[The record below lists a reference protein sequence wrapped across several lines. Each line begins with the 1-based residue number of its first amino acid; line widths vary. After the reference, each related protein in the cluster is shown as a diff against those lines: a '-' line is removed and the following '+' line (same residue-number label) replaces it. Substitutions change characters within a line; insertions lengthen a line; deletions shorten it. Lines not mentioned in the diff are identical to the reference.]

1 MGESDRFIDYK
12 IKKQRFTL
20 GQPDN
25 ALMWLF
31 VLNVIFFLVLATIK
45 VAVSVNDNSDAVFYS
60 QVVNWFYLPADVF
73 KLGSR
78 PWTVLTYMFSDVEV
92 FRAISNMLW
101 LWAFGGILQNLTG
114 NRKLIPV
121 YLYGGFAGAVF
132 FIAASYL
139 IPTNKAIIDS
149 ANLLGANTGVIAV
162 AVAATIIAPNY
173 RFFRNIRGGIPV
185 WVLTVVYIA
194 IDLAGVAVQ
203 PAAQP
208 IAHIGGAVA
217 GFLFV
222 MLLKNGMDGSTWMNN
237 LYSWFINLFNPNKNK
252 ERNSVK
258 EKVFYNTGNRSPYKK
273 TSNVTEHRVDE
284 ILDKINQKGYNYLT
298 KEEKDILKRA
308 SEE

>member
-149 ANLLGANTGVIAV
+149 ANLLGANAGVLAV

-185 WVLTVVYIA
+185 WVLTIVYIA

-252 ERNSVK
+252 ERNTVK

-273 TSNVTEHRVDE
+273 TSNVTEQRVDE

>member
-149 ANLLGANTGVIAV
+149 ANLLGANAGVLAV

-185 WVLTVVYIA
+185 WVLTIVYIA

-237 LYSWFINLFNPNKNK
+237 LYSWFINLFNPKKNK
-252 ERNSVK
+252 ERNTVK

-273 TSNVTEHRVDE
+273 TSNVTQQRVDE

-308 SEE
+308 GEE

>member
-149 ANLLGANTGVIAV
+149 ANLLGANTGVLAV

-185 WVLTVVYIA
+185 WVLTIVYIA

-237 LYSWFINLFNPNKNK
+237 LYSWFINLFNPKKNK
-252 ERNSVK
+252 ERNTVK

-273 TSNVTEHRVDE
+273 TSNVTEQRVDE

-308 SEE
+308 SED